1 MGRLSNPARIMF
13 LIGIVFVLLPSI
25 DARKLKNL
33 DIQKKG
39 VNIISNGGIH
49 SLEESLILNALPK
62 GTRKPS
68 TPSKK
73 GHSVILDRKLFDNTV
88 KDDNNDLHGVR
99 TPASVLNPGVGH

>member
-1 MGRLSNPARIMF
+1 MGRLSNLVTTML
-13 LIGIVFVLLPSI
+13 LIGVVFVLLPPI

-39 VNIISNGGIH
+39 VNIN
-49 SLEESLILNALPK
+49 SLEDSLILNALPK

-73 GHSVILDRKLFDNTV
+73 AHSVILDRKLSDNTPV
-88 KDDNNDLHGVR
+88 QDDNNNDLHDVR
-99 TPASVLNPGVGH
+99 TLASVPSPGVGH